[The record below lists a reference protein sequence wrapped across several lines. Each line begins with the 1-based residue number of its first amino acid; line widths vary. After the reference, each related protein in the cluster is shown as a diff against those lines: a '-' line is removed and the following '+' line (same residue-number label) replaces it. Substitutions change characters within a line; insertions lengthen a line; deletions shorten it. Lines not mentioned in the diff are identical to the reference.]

1 MNSAKRGFVIVVSGP
16 SGVGKGT
23 IIKEVVRRGLGI
35 HLAVSATT
43 RPPRPGEVDG
53 RDYFFLSADEF
64 DRREKAGAFLESCQV
79 HSNRYGT
86 LKSEVVPYVEA
97 GQDVMVEI
105 DIQGAQKIRQTL
117 DRLLCIFV
125 APPRF
130 EDLVSRLKGRATD
143 SEETIQ
149 KRLLVAG
156 RELEEIGKYNYIVV
170 NSDVDQAVED
180 VLDIVRR
187 SKHDMIG

>member
-1 MNSAKRGFVIVVSGP
+1 MTTRRGFVIVISGP

-23 IIKEVVRRGLGI
+23 IIKEVVRRGSGI

-43 RPPRPGEVDG
+43 RSPRPGEADG
-53 RDYFFLSADEF
+53 KDYFFLSTEEF
-64 DRREKAGAFLESCQV
+64 DRREKAGEFLECCWV

-86 LKSEVVPYVEA
+86 LKSEVVPYIDA
-97 GQDVMVEI
+97 GQDVMIEI
-105 DIQGAQKIRQTL
+105 DIQGAQKIREAL
-117 DRLLCIFV
+117 DQLLCIFV
-125 APPRF
+125 APPRL
-130 EDLVSRLKGRATD
+130 EDLAHRLKNRATD

-180 VLDIVRR
+180 VLDIIRR
-187 SKHDMIG
+187 SKQDMIG